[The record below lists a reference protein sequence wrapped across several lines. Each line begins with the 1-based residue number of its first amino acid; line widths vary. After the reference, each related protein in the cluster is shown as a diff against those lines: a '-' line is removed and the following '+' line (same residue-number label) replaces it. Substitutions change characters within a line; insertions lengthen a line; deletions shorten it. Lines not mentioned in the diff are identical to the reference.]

1 MKKPGPGKSTARGVV
16 IIDKQGTVKLWE
28 QAGPQKTHDAV
39 IEYIKTSAMSGGAPA
54 AVAAPPADDPMAS
67 EAAARLADPWEEN
80 KMDEVPLI
88 RTPTNEQAEAADT
101 AAEVG
106 DASVAAKL
114 DSNEMKG

>member
-16 IIDKQGTVKLWE
+16 IIDKQGNIKLWE

-39 IEYIKTSAMSGGAPA
+39 IEYIKNSAMSGGAPA
-54 AVAAPPADDPMAS
+54 AVAAPPADDPKAS
-67 EAAARLADPWEEN
+67 EAAARLADPFDDH
-80 KMDEVPLI
+80 KMDEAPLI

-106 DASVAAKL
+106 TASIAAKL
-114 DSNEMKG
+114 DSTETKA